1 MRLRRKHEFQVLF
14 MKTVGIIAEYN
25 PFHNGHRF
33 HIEETR
39 RRTGADYVIAVI
51 SGDFVQ
57 RGAPALLSKYDRA
70 RMALLYGAD
79 LVFAL
84 PATSAL
90 SSAEGFAA
98 GGVSLLSGLGV
109 VDVLS
114 FGCESAASDPEQF
127 QKVAAILTDEP
138 GDFQTKLS
146 QCLKKGMS
154 FPKAREL
161 AVVEYLRSHAPTG
174 HLTQTGPGSDIRFR
188 TDLSSGN
195 DVRSANAAA
204 QHGSHIQDEKC
215 ETAVRRLLSEPNN
228 ILALEYAKA
237 VRKCGASM
245 DLCMIRREGSPY
257 HGTELSD
264 SFSSAAAIRSH
275 LLSHTDVIPF
285 GFYSSDAENRLSVY
299 TDPDPVQAEFSP
311 ADTAVSACSELRRSV
326 PPTVLQMLQHA
337 VENHQFLSEND
348 FSALLHYAL
357 TTNRDHLD
365 TFGSGSPDLAHRAAN
380 LLEGFESWTQF
391 ADLLKSRNQ
400 TRTAISRYLTH
411 ILLQIRREDFE
422 LAATYARAPYARLLG
437 FRTSAAPLLKSI
449 RNHADIPVL
458 TQLAPDAASLDEDR
472 KHLLD
477 LDIRSA
483 EICKHILYTKSGCR
497 LKSEYRQ
504 STICLP

>member
-1 MRLRRKHEFQVLF
+1 
-14 MKTVGIIAEYN
+14 MKTAGIIAEYN
-25 PFHNGHRF
+25 PFHSGHQY

-57 RGAPALLSKYDRA
+57 RGAPALISKYDRA
-70 RMALLYGAD
+70 RMALLHGAD
-79 LVFAL
+79 LVFVL
-84 PATSAL
+84 PTTSAL

-114 FGCESAASDPEQF
+114 FGCESAASDPELFQNIAALLADEPEDF
-127 QKVAAILTDEP
+127 QK
-138 GDFQTKLS
+138 KLS
-146 QCLKKGMS
+146 HHLKKGMS

-161 AVVEYLRSHAPTG
+161 AVVEYLRNHTSAK
-174 HLTQTGPGSDIRFR
+174 HLTLTESGSDIRSR
-188 TDLSSGN
+188 IGLSPEISICSTDALAEHSN
-195 DVRSANAAA
+195 R
-204 QHGSHIQDEKC
+204 IPDEDR
-215 ETAVRRLLSEPNN
+215 ETDIRRLLSEPNN
-228 ILALEYAKA
+228 ILALEYVKA
-237 VRKCGASM
+237 IIKYDSSL
-245 DLCMIRREGSPY
+245 DLCMIPRQGNSY
-257 HGTELSD
+257 HSTGISGPF
-264 SFSSAAAIRSH
+264 FSSAAAIRNH
-275 LLSHTDVIPF
+275 LLSHTDLRTRDF
-285 GFYSSDAENRLSVY
+285 NSR
-299 TDPDPVQAEFSP
+299 
-311 ADTAVSACSELRRSV
+311 DTGLCAWSGLRSSV
-326 PPTVLQMLQHA
+326 PPTIFQMLQSA
-337 VENHQFLSEND
+337 DRTNSFLSEND
-348 FSALLHYAL
+348 FSVLLHYSL

-365 TFGSGSPDLAHRAAN
+365 TFGSGNPELAHRAAN
-380 LLEGFESWTQF
+380 LLEGFENWTQF
-391 ADLLKSRNQ
+391 ADLLKSKNQ

-411 ILLQIRREDFE
+411 ILLQICREDFE

-458 TQLAPDAASLDEDR
+458 TQLAPDAASLNEGR
-472 KHLLD
+472 RHLLD